1 MRQEPEEIL
10 NQFKERLLS
19 YIGIKIEL
27 FKLDAYERIAKIIA
41 ILSHS
46 LILMLL
52 ALFLILFLFFTL
64 AFFLGEVFNRISIG
78 FLIVV
83 CIYLILFTIAYYMK
97 KRIQTGIMNMI
108 IGAIQEKEE
117 EDNDEEYN
125 TSGNGQTAGT
135 QDSTAATDRR

>member
-19 YIGIKIEL
+19 YIGVKVEL

-52 ALFLILFLFFTL
+52 SLFLILFLFFTL
-64 AFFLGEVFNRISIG
+64 AFFLGELFNRTYIG
-78 FLIVV
+78 FFIV
-83 CIYLILFTIAYYMK
+83 A
-97 KRIQTGIMNMI
+97 
-108 IGAIQEKEE
+108 
-117 EDNDEEYN
+117 
-125 TSGNGQTAGT
+125 
-135 QDSTAATDRR
+135 

>member
-19 YIGIKIEL
+19 YIGVKVEL

-52 ALFLILFLFFTL
+52 SLFLILFLFFTL
-64 AFFLGEVFNRISIG
+64 AFFLGELFNRTYIG
-78 FLIVV
+78 FFIVA
-83 CIYLILFTIAYYMK
+83 CIYLLLFIIAYRMK

-117 EDNDEEYN
+117 EEIMIQCANMPMKY
-125 TSGNGQTAGT
+125 QKWII
-135 QDSTAATDRR
+135 

>member
-19 YIGIKIEL
+19 YIGVKVEL

-41 ILSHS
+41 LLSHS
-46 LILMLL
+46 LILMLFS
-52 ALFLILFLFFTL
+52 LFLILFLFFTL
-64 AFFLGEVFNRISIG
+64 AFFLGELFDRTYIG
-78 FLIVV
+78 FFIVA
-83 CIYLILFTIAYYMK
+83 CIYLLLFFIAYRMK

-117 EDNDEEYN
+117 EDNDETHDIPRNERPAATN
-125 TSGNGQTAGT
+125 
-135 QDSTAATDRR
+135 DTAATTDRR

>member
-19 YIGIKIEL
+19 YIGVKVEL

-52 ALFLILFLFFTL
+52 SLFLILFLFFTL
-64 AFFLGEVFNRISIG
+64 AFFLGELFNRTYIG
-78 FLIVV
+78 FFIVA
-83 CIYLILFTIAYYMK
+83 CIYLLLFIIAYRMK
-97 KRIQTGIMNMI
+97 KWIQTGIMNMI

-117 EDNDEEYN
+117 EDNDE
-125 TSGNGQTAGT
+125 THDLSGNEQPTAT
-135 QDSTAATDRR
+135 NNTTATTDRR